1 MVGPTFK
8 TMYLVSKSDL
18 YDDDK
23 RKKNFKLSLQN
34 RDICDGGMNVS
45 VRPIKTR
52 VKNKPLAKY
61 ITNSDDAE
69 SEDKNDNK
77 VLSNKKYT
85 YDRPIPQSIELNTV
99 RKKQNPNY
107 ALQSEKNDFYRHS
120 NDDDSGSKSEAISST
135 YYDKPTPLSIV
146 ETGGKELSENESLP
160 LDINEYNN
168 HDNGN
173 IAQKQ
178 EDIATKSMEVVPK
191 RYQSY
196 KVKRLQKSYSKKMK
210 KKFPDNQQSKNISYH
225 EDLSPNHKDNETSEV
240 NSDEKDNETSQVNSE
255 EYIQDI
261 DEGYKR
267 NDVDDDPKDPKVPNL
282 KKRKIMDDIQ
292 KFKEDQWLGRIK
304 SRLSDKR
311 VQFKR
316 KHDTI
321 GYRINP
327 DDISKSLIKPS
338 DISYLDETESADY
351 LDKWK
356 SLKEL
361 RKQPFKNKRF
371 KLYR

>member
-61 ITNSDDAE
+61 ITNLDDTE
-69 SEDKNDNK
+69 SEDKNENI
-77 VLSNKKYT
+77 VLSDKKYT

-107 ALQSEKNDFYRHS
+107 ALQSEKNYFYRHS
-120 NDDDSGSKSEAISST
+120 NDNDNGKKSEAISST
-135 YYDKPTPLSIV
+135 YYEKPTSLSIV
-146 ETGGKELSENESLP
+146 ETEGKELSENESLP
-160 LDINEYNN
+160 SDMNNYNN

-191 RYQSY
+191 RYKSY

-210 KKFPDNQQSKNISYH
+210 KKFPDNQQSRNISYH
-225 EDLSPNHKDNETSEV
+225 EDLSPNHKDNETSQV
-240 NSDEKDNETSQVNSE
+240 NSD

-261 DEGYKR
+261 DEEFKR
-267 NDVDDDPKDPKVPNL
+267 NDVEDDPKDHKVPNL

-338 DISYLDETESADY
+338 DISYLNETESADY

>member
-18 YDDDK
+18 YDDNK
-23 RKKNFKLSLQN
+23 SSNGKKNFKLSLQN
-34 RDICDGGMNVS
+34 GDICDGGMNVS
-45 VRPIKTR
+45 VKPIKTR

-61 ITNSDDAE
+61 TPNLDDIE
-69 SEDKNDNK
+69 SEDKNENNI
-77 VLSNKKYT
+77 VLSEKKYT
-85 YDRPIPQSIELNTV
+85 YDRPTPQSIELNTV
-99 RKKQNPNY
+99 RKKQCPNY
-107 ALQSEKNDFYRHS
+107 AFQSEKNNFNKYS
-120 NDDDSGSKSEAISST
+120 NDDNRKKSEAISST
-135 YYDKPTPLSIV
+135 YYDKSTPLSMV
-146 ETGGKELSENESLP
+146 ETEGKELSENESVSS
-160 LDINEYNN
+160 DMNNYNN
-168 HDNGN
+168 HDNGD

-178 EDIATKSMEVVPK
+178 EDITTKNTEIEPK
-191 RYQSY
+191 SY
-196 KVKRLQKSYSKKMK
+196 KNYKLKRLQKSYSKKLK
-210 KKFPDNQQSKNISYH
+210 KKFPDYQKSNKNSH
-225 EDLSPNHKDNETSEV
+225 HADLSRNHKDNQASPV
-240 NSDEKDNETSQVNSE
+240 NSDK
-255 EYIQDI
+255 YIQDI
-261 DEGYKR
+261 DEGYKLD
-267 NDVDDDPKDPKVPNL
+267 DVDDDPTDPEVSNL
-282 KKRKIMDDIQ
+282 KKRKIMHDIE
-292 KFKEDQWLGRIK
+292 KSKEDQWLGRIK

-316 KHDTI
+316 KRDTI

-338 DISYLDETESADY
+338 DFSYLNETESADY

>member
-61 ITNSDDAE
+61 ITNLDDTE
-69 SEDKNDNK
+69 SEDKNENI
-77 VLSNKKYT
+77 VLSDKKYT

-107 ALQSEKNDFYRHS
+107 ALQSEKNYFYRHP
-120 NDDDSGSKSEAISST
+120 NDDDNGKKSEAISST

-146 ETGGKELSENESLP
+146 ETEGKELSENESLP
-160 LDINEYNN
+160 SDMNDYSN

-173 IAQKQ
+173 IEQKQ

-191 RYQSY
+191 RYKSY

-210 KKFPDNQQSKNISYH
+210 KKFPDNQQSRNISYH
-225 EDLSPNHKDNETSEV
+225 EDLSPNHKDNETSQV
-240 NSDEKDNETSQVNSE
+240 NSDE
-255 EYIQDI
+255 YIQ
-261 DEGYKR
+261 
-267 NDVDDDPKDPKVPNL
+267 DVDDDPKDHKVPNL

-338 DISYLDETESADY
+338 DISYLNETESADY

>member
-61 ITNSDDAE
+61 ITNLDDTE
-69 SEDKNDNK
+69 SEDKNENI
-77 VLSNKKYT
+77 VLSDKKYT

-120 NDDDSGSKSEAISST
+120 NDDDNGLKSEAISST

-146 ETGGKELSENESLP
+146 ETEGKELSENESLP
-160 LDINEYNN
+160 SDMNDYNN

-240 NSDEKDNETSQVNSE
+240 NSDE
-255 EYIQDI
+255 YIQ
-261 DEGYKR
+261 
-267 NDVDDDPKDPKVPNL
+267 DVDDDPKDHKVPNL

-361 RKQPFKNKRF
+361 RKEPFKNKRF

>member
-52 VKNKPLAKY
+52 INNKPLAKY

-196 KVKRLQKSYSKKMK
+196 KVKRLQKSYSKK
-210 KKFPDNQQSKNISYH
+210 
-225 EDLSPNHKDNETSEV
+225 
-240 NSDEKDNETSQVNSE
+240 
-255 EYIQDI
+255 
-261 DEGYKR
+261 
-267 NDVDDDPKDPKVPNL
+267 
-282 KKRKIMDDIQ
+282 
-292 KFKEDQWLGRIK
+292 
-304 SRLSDKR
+304 
-311 VQFKR
+311 
-316 KHDTI
+316 
-321 GYRINP
+321 
-327 DDISKSLIKPS
+327 
-338 DISYLDETESADY
+338 
-351 LDKWK
+351 
-356 SLKEL
+356 
-361 RKQPFKNKRF
+361 
-371 KLYR
+371 

>member
-61 ITNSDDAE
+61 ITNLDDTE
-69 SEDKNDNK
+69 SEDKNENI
-77 VLSNKKYT
+77 VLSDKKYT

-99 RKKQNPNY
+99 QKKKKPNY
-107 ALQSEKNDFYRHS
+107 ALQSEKNYFYRHS
-120 NDDDSGSKSEAISST
+120 NDDDNGKKSEAISST

-146 ETGGKELSENESLP
+146 ETEGKELSENESLP
-160 LDINEYNN
+160 SDMNDYNN

-178 EDIATKSMEVVPK
+178 EDVATKSMEVVPK
-191 RYQSY
+191 RY
-196 KVKRLQKSYSKKMK
+196 KR
-210 KKFPDNQQSKNISYH
+210 NISYH
-225 EDLSPNHKDNETSEV
+225 EDLSPNR
-240 NSDEKDNETSQVNSE
+240 KDNETSQVNSD

-261 DEGYKR
+261 DEGFKR

-316 KHDTI
+316 KRDTI

-338 DISYLDETESADY
+338 DISYLNETESADY

>member
-61 ITNSDDAE
+61 ITNLDDTE
-69 SEDKNDNK
+69 SEDKNENI
-77 VLSNKKYT
+77 VLSDKKYT

-107 ALQSEKNDFYRHS
+107 ALQSEKNYFYRHP
-120 NDDDSGSKSEAISST
+120 NDDDNGKKSEAISST

-146 ETGGKELSENESLP
+146 ETEGKELSENESLP
-160 LDINEYNN
+160 SDMNDYSN

-173 IAQKQ
+173 IEQKQ

-191 RYQSY
+191 RYKSY

-210 KKFPDNQQSKNISYH
+210 KKFPDNQQSRNISYH
-225 EDLSPNHKDNETSEV
+225 EDLSPNHKDNETSQV
-240 NSDEKDNETSQVNSE
+240 NSD

-261 DEGYKR
+261 DEGFKR

-338 DISYLDETESADY
+338 DISYLNETESADY

>member
-61 ITNSDDAE
+61 ITNLDDTE
-69 SEDKNDNK
+69 SEDKNENI
-77 VLSNKKYT
+77 VLSDKKYT

-99 RKKQNPNY
+99 QKKKKPNY
-107 ALQSEKNDFYRHS
+107 ALQSEKNYSYRHS
-120 NDDDSGSKSEAISST
+120 NDDDNGKKSEAISST
-135 YYDKPTPLSIV
+135 YYDKPTSLSIV
-146 ETGGKELSENESLP
+146 ETEGKELSENESLP
-160 LDINEYNN
+160 SDMNDYNN

-178 EDIATKSMEVVPK
+178 EDVATKSMEVVPK
-191 RYQSY
+191 RYKSY

-210 KKFPDNQQSKNISYH
+210 KKFPDNQQSRNISYH
-225 EDLSPNHKDNETSEV
+225 EDLSPNHKDNETSQV
-240 NSDEKDNETSQVNSE
+240 NSD

-261 DEGYKR
+261 DEGFKR

-338 DISYLDETESADY
+338 DISYLNETESADY

>member
-61 ITNSDDAE
+61 ITNLDDTE
-69 SEDKNDNK
+69 SEDKNENI
-77 VLSNKKYT
+77 VLSDKKYT

-107 ALQSEKNDFYRHS
+107 ALQSEKNYFYRHS
-120 NDDDSGSKSEAISST
+120 NDDDNGKKSEAISST

-146 ETGGKELSENESLP
+146 ETEGKELSENESLP
-160 LDINEYNN
+160 SDMNDYNN

-178 EDIATKSMEVVPK
+178 EDVATKSMEVVPK
-191 RYQSY
+191 RY
-196 KVKRLQKSYSKKMK
+196 KR
-210 KKFPDNQQSKNISYH
+210 NISYH
-225 EDLSPNHKDNETSEV
+225 EDLSPNHKDNETSQV
-240 NSDEKDNETSQVNSE
+240 NSDE
-255 EYIQDI
+255 YIQ
-261 DEGYKR
+261 
-267 NDVDDDPKDPKVPNL
+267 DVDDDPKDPKVPNL

-316 KHDTI
+316 KRDTI

-338 DISYLDETESADY
+338 DISYLNETESADY